1 MEITYKRNLSQSYM
15 ILTLPVQYSG
25 YQLHMCRQNR
35 IANLLHFE
43 TMGQDGKM
51 QFWYEITGMRSLDH
65 LMESNDFSA
74 EMLLKMIETL
84 AAVCRGIRPYL
95 LEEEGIMLIPEAVYV
110 EHGTKQF
117 CFAYCPGM
125 QGAVMDGFR
134 RLVEYL
140 LTKINHED
148 EQLVLATYE
157 VYQRVTAGSYS
168 LEDILHE
175 LRGSLTGIN
184 FSADNIDSAC
194 SVQRKREREEI
205 SMVQQGDGHSQEWQP
220 QERRKMPDKKR
231 LLESGIWEAGLQRC
245 MALLDKLPWS
255 GGKEKDMQKEPAVY
269 TPEDYK
275 VSVEEQPTEYL
286 GTERTAEGIL
296 RYEGMNDLPNIT
308 IDRVPFLL
316 GSGEQADAVLSAQG
330 ISRAHAKITKE
341 GEDFFI
347 EDLNSMNGTW
357 LNDQMLA
364 YRQKEKLYMHDA
376 VQLGREKFTF
386 M

>member
-25 YQLHMCRQNR
+25 YQLHMCRQNK

-51 QFWYEITGMRSLDH
+51 QFWYEITGMRSLEH
-65 LMESNDFSA
+65 LLESNDFSA
-74 EMLLKMIETL
+74 ELLVKMIETL
-84 AAVCRGIRPYL
+84 VSVCRGIKPYL
-95 LEEEGIMLIPEAVYV
+95 LEEEGLMLTPESIYV

-117 CFAYCPGM
+117 HFAYCPGM
-125 QGAVMDGFR
+125 QGAVMEGFR
-134 RLVEYL
+134 RLMEYL

-148 EQLVLATYE
+148 EPLVLASYE
-157 VYQRVTAGSYS
+157 VYQQTTMGAYS
-168 LEDILHE
+168 LENILHG
-175 LRGSLTGIN
+175 LRGNLSG
-184 FSADNIDSAC
+184 ADFPKEDTNAVYPI
-194 SVQRKREREEI
+194 REKWE
-205 SMVQQGDGHSQEWQP
+205 QQDRHP
-220 QERRKMPDKKR
+220 QEYRKGQDKK
-231 LLESGIWEAGLQRC
+231 LLTEHSAWEAGLRKC
-245 MALLDKLPWS
+245 RTLLEKLPWS
-255 GGKEKDMQKEPAVY
+255 GAKDKNQQREPAIY

-275 VSVEEQPTEYL
+275 AQVEEQPTEYL

-296 RYEGMNDLPNIT
+296 RYEGVGSLPNIT
-308 IDRVPFLL
+308 IDYVPFLL
-316 GSGEQADAVLSAQG
+316 GSGEQADAVLAAPG
-330 ISRAHAKITKE
+330 ISRSHARVTKE
-341 GEDFFI
+341 GEDYYI

-364 YRQKEKLYMHDA
+364 YRQKEKLYMHDS